1 MRNIPK
7 LAGESYYL
15 MTKLAVLL
23 VQRYNELVEE
33 NVEEAHEIPTG
44 FFLFFLSSRKRPLRQ
59 HFNKSTRFL
68 FKFRVIY
75 NTSASGSL
83 TCTYADLFCDGQ

>member
-7 LAGESYYL
+7 LTDESYYL

-33 NVEEAHEIPTG
+33 NVEEAHAAFIIG
-44 FFLFFLSSRKRPLRQ
+44 RLFQWLRRS
-59 HFNKSTRFL
+59 NSA
-68 FKFRVIY
+68 FK
-75 NTSASGSL
+75 
-83 TCTYADLFCDGQ
+83 